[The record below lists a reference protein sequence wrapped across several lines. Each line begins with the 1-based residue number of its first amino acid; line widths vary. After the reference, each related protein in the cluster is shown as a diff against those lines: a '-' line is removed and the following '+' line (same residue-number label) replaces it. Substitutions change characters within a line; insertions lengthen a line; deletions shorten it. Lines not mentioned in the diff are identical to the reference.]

1 MDIAGFYDG
10 NEQRRTSEEVSYG
23 EGWTSALDQHATYK
37 CAWIIET
44 GELYTVREPHP
55 GGLLAPYLDEINV
68 DQAPESKLTVE
79 IIAVDADH
87 GGLDALL
94 SGWQDQVETD
104 DSLAW
109 LLERTSADGR
119 DD

>member
-1 MDIAGFYDG
+1 MDIASFYDG

-23 EGWTSALDQHATYK
+23 EGWTSALDAHATYK
-37 CAWIIET
+37 CAWVVAT

-55 GGLLAPYLDEINV
+55 GGLLAPYLDELNV
-68 DQAPESKLTVE
+68 DQASTAEMTVE
-79 IIAVDADH
+79 VIAVDADR

-94 SGWQDQVETD
+94 SGWQDQVESE

-109 LLERTSADGR
+109 LLERTAPAAN
-119 DD
+119 